1 MTVRVESIKAVNH
14 IFGADAQA
22 TLLSNTMLY
31 FHAPLSVSQ
40 PDPAKKIP
48 KWVKR
53 SVASYAYRITDLV
66 EGSSRWW
73 VILPMNPHD
82 SMYVCKNLQPRCN
95 EQATFCTFEQLLSIS
110 HARIQHLKQIE
121 CKSYYLRDYDPSKE
135 WYLHHWV
142 FGPKRVGN
150 IRNNSHRHAPR
161 PRREPPYSSPT
172 VSPAHSPRC
181 VPSSCTHGSHYAPTS
196 PPYVALFPSPTSPPF
211 VVTSPTY
218 VPTSPPFVVTSPT
231 YVPTSSPDA
240 SPLRTTFSPKRTS
253 SLTYIRRASIP
264 PLEL

>member
-1 MTVRVESIKAVNH
+1 MTVHVESIKAVNH

-142 FGPKRVGN
+142 FGPKRVAN

-161 PRREPPYSSPT
+161 PRRETSPT
-172 VSPAHSPRC
+172 SSPAHSPRC
-181 VPSSCTHGSHYAPTS
+181 VAPTSPPCVALSPSKATSHPSNPPTS
-196 PPYVALFPSPTSPPF
+196 PPYVP
-211 VVTSPTY
+211 TSPTY
-218 VPTSPPFVVTSPT
+218 VPTSPSP
-231 YVPTSSPDA
+231 VHES
-240 SPLRTTFSPKRTS
+240 FSPKHTS
-253 SLTYIRRASIP
+253 SLTYIRRGSSIP